1 MSGAVNLKPEDISV
15 RVDFNR
21 HVALPFKRSGKRV
34 DYIAFEGEGPQHVF
48 SSEAAF
54 DAVYSHSLDA
64 DPRIFIPKFL
74 KAAKRAFLPG
84 GDVAAILLEVL
95 SMTTLN
101 GKALKDATVSQ
112 LTEHYNVLRAAQGLE
127 PVGEKCFNKKALLV
141 TAIEKAEAE
150 AAATTP
156 EQVKNKEV
164 SQASAEKRLSGL
176 AALKEQKAEE
186 AARKHEDKAALAA
199 SKENTM
205 ATAKKLTAPKTA
217 PKKTAPKAAA
227 PAKKAPAKAA
237 PKAKAEGKGR
247 GMGIGAFCIEQI
259 LKGKAN
265 GEVAEAAVEKF
276 GGNTTAS
283 SVAWYRNKLKA
294 EGKLK

>member
-48 SSEAAF
+48 SSEDAF
-54 DAVYSHSLDA
+54 DDVYSHSLDS

-74 KAAKRAFLPG
+74 KAVKRAFLPD

-101 GKALKDATVSQ
+101 GKALKDASVKE

-141 TAIEKAEAE
+141 SAIEKAEAE
-150 AAATTP
+150 AAAITP

-164 SQASAEKRLSGL
+164 SQASAKKRLSGL
-176 AALKEQKAEE
+176 ATLKEQKAEE
-186 AARKHEDKAALAA
+186 AARKREIKAEKAAT
-199 SKENTM
+199 KENTM
-205 ATAKKLTAPKTA
+205 ATAKKLTKTSPKSTA
-217 PKKTAPKAAA
+217 KKAA
-227 PAKKAPAKAA
+227 PAKKAAA
-237 PKAKAEGKGR
+237 PKAEKEKKGR

-259 LKGKAN
+259 LKGKTN
-265 GEVAEAAVEKF
+265 GEAAEAAVAKF

-283 SVAWYRNKLKA
+283 SVAWYRNKLKG
-294 EGKLK
+294 EGKI